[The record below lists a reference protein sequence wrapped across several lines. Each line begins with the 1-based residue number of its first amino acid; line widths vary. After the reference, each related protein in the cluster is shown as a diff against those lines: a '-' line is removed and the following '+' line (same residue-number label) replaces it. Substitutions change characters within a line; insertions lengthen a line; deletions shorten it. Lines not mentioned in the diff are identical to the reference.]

1 MGTIALSC
9 VGRQRNTTFRTN
21 RARGMLHP
29 YGHALSVNAAV
40 EINVLDY
47 TVPYLVWTGFK

>member
-47 TVPYLVWTGFK
+47 TVPYLV